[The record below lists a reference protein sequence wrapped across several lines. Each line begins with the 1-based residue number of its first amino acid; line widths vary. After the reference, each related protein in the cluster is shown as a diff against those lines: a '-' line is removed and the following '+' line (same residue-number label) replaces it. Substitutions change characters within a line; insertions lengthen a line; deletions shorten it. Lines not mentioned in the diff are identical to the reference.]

1 MLISRA
7 ILYPPR
13 DVSILWIEPAFPWSP
28 ALKADFLPLSYP
40 GSPLSVIKA
49 FQLSEADLL
58 QSVIAGNIFQYI
70 RLKTHISLTN
80 NHVIWPCLVVCT
92 FEELLEGIHTR
103 AYILQSIKKQ

>member
-28 ALKADFLPLSYP
+28 ALKADFLPLSYL

-70 RLKTHISLTN
+70 RLKTHISLTFN
-80 NHVIWPCLVVCT
+80 PIWPCLVVCT
-92 FEELLEGIHTR
+92 FE
-103 AYILQSIKKQ
+103 